1 MKKILSILT
10 VLLIV
15 LSLASCKTSAPSS
28 SGDSS
33 QITASEGF
41 ERPESYASV
50 LNIKINPEFN
60 LYLDS
65 KGTVLALEAVNDDA
79 KTFFGKISIQNK
91 TFMDVFKDILKEA
104 TTAGFIKNN
113 AVVAFEIVENKGG
126 LNDEDILNKASDA
139 LNLAAKEIDV
149 AITLS
154 ITQNTTSDISSKI
167 DDNSKP
173 NVTSKPSDNS
183 KPTTTSTSSENS
195 KPTESA
201 KPTSSVPTESI
212 GVTQKDPVK
221 PSSSEPPKTTT
232 TEFLNPDE
240 KLQFEK
246 EYAGN
251 YRLGGSGLIGSGI
264 SFHKEGGIDE
274 NPYCLLLSPDFEAT
288 QTDPNQVVREY
299 NGKKYYCIGSGM
311 TPHIMEITSTEI
323 IVKNSFYDDEEKISL
338 KLRLKYDD
346 SFVVTFSSLPE
357 YPVGLVLSY
366 LRG

>member
-15 LSLASCKTSAPSS
+15 LSLASCKTNPPSS
-28 SGDSS
+28 SGENSS
-33 QITASEGF
+33 QITASESF
-41 ERPESYASV
+41 KKPENYTSV
-50 LNIKINPEFN
+50 LNLRINPEFN

-65 KGTVLALEAVNDDA
+65 KGNVLALEAVNDDA

-91 TFMDVFKDILKEA
+91 TFTDVFKDILKEA
-104 TTAGFIKNN
+104 ANAGFVKNN
-113 AVVAFEIVENKGG
+113 AVVAFEITENKGS
-126 LNDEDILNKASDA
+126 LNESDIINKASDA

-154 ITQNTTSDISSKI
+154 ITQSTTSDISSKT
-167 DDNSKP
+167 DDDSNPEVTSKP
-173 NVTSKPSDNS
+173 TVTSKPS
-183 KPTTTSTSSENS
+183 ENS
-195 KPTESA
+195 NPSED

-212 GVTQKDPVK
+212 GVTQKNPET

-232 TEFLNPDE
+232 TEFLNPNE
-240 KLQFEK
+240 KLQFER

-251 YRLGGSGLIGSGI
+251 FRLGGSGLIGSGI

-274 NPYCLLLSPDFEAT
+274 NPYCLLLSPDFEST

-311 TPHIMEITSTEI
+311 TPHVMEITDTEI
-323 IVKNSFYDDEEKISL
+323 IVKNSFYDEEEKISL
-338 KLRLKYDD
+338 KLRLKHDD
-346 SFVVTFSSLPE
+346 SFVITFSSLPE
-357 YPVGLVLSY
+357 YPVGMILSY